1 MELPPENFRS
11 YTSKLCLLLRPAVP
25 EEVTV
30 RVLEDVDES
39 TQLAVV
45 SILDEVWNYVAPG
58 GQEEV
63 EGLTR
68 YIRNPGTASTAAEA
82 R

>member
-1 MELPPENFRS
+1 M
-11 YTSKLCLLLRPAVP
+11 
-25 EEVTV
+25 
-30 RVLEDVDES
+30 
-39 TQLAVV
+39 V

-68 YIRNPGTASTAAEA
+68 YIRNPGTAAPAAAA
-82 R
+82 RQTPALSMSNQNS